1 MNVKK
6 MILYYKI
13 RVNWPQNFNHY
24 FTVYQNN
31 IKKKADEQTI
41 NFFADTN
48 KLKKYFSNLEFE
60 KINSGLCKTIK
71 FFTTKE

>member
-1 MNVKK
+1 MSNIIKNFFNSNYNLKK
-6 MILYYKI
+6 S
-13 RVNWPQNFNHY
+13 
-24 FTVYQNN
+24 

-60 KINSGLCKTIK
+60 KINSGLYKTVK
-71 FFTTKE
+71 FFTTKV

>member
-1 MNVKK
+1 LSNIIKNFFNSNYNLKK
-6 MILYYKI
+6 
-13 RVNWPQNFNHY
+13 
-24 FTVYQNN
+24 N
-31 IKKKADEQTI
+31 IKKKAEEQTI

-60 KINSGLCKTIK
+60 KINSGLCKTVK